1 MRRRWASASYKTFT
15 ERQDIRAMYHER
27 CELGHT
33 SFTDA
38 LVLLLMISGREVD
51 AQVDCVLAVLP
62 RGANSSRHATMLI
75 ETISPDH

>member
-1 MRRRWASASYKTFT
+1 
-15 ERQDIRAMYHER
+15 MYQRH
-27 CELGHT
+27 CKIGHT

-38 LVLLLMISGREVD
+38 LVLLLMISGVEVD
-51 AQVDCVLAVLP
+51 AQVECVVSLLP